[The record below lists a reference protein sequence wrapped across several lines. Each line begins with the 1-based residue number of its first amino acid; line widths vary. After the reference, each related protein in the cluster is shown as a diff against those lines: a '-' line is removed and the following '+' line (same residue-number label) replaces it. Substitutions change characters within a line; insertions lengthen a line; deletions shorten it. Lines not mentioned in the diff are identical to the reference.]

1 MTGGRVLVGLVS
13 PGQHAHQLVVGEEVE
28 LDGGGLYVEME
39 TKVRE
44 VFAITE
50 IESPNTNS
58 NLISGP
64 PTVG

>member
-28 LDGGGLYVEME
+28 LDGGGLNVEME
-39 TKVRE
+39 PKARE

-50 IESPNTNS
+50 KAPT
-58 NLISGP
+58 LIQS
-64 PTVG
+64 

>member
-1 MTGGRVLVGLVS
+1 MTGGRALVGLVS

-50 IESPNTNS
+50 KAPT
-58 NLISGP
+58 LIQS
-64 PTVG
+64 